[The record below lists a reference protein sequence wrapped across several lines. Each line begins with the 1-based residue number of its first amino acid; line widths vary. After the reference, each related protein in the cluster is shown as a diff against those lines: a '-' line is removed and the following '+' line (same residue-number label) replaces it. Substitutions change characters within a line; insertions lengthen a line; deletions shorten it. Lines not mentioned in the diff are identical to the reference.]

1 MLAGLNPED
10 GRAFLSVYIVD
21 ILVFLPTLDEHLDYL
36 KKVMARL
43 RKAFLK
49 LKCMFVREGVEHL
62 GHVITK
68 QGVKTNHC
76 ITEAMQDFLDLEI
89 YMKS

>member
-1 MLAGLNPED
+1 MLADPED
-10 GRAFLSVYIVD
+10 GRAFCQS
-21 ILVFLPTLDEHLDYL
+21 TLLTFWYSYQHEHLDYL
-36 KKVMARL
+36 KKVT

-49 LKCMFVREGVEHL
+49 LKCMFVREGMEHL
-62 GHVITK
+62 GHVRTM

-89 YMKS
+89 SMKS